1 MINKV
6 QFEGIN
12 KGIIFRNDQIIKF
25 KLENIGNSKKN
36 KTALIS
42 CFDIDKL
49 DLIEMSKEKTIL
61 IDGQFYETNYQD
73 KKTGNWINGYCINA
87 TNIIIK

>member
-12 KGIIFRNDQIIKF
+12 KGIVFENNQILKF

-36 KTALIS
+36 KTALIT
-42 CFDIDKL
+42 CFKEEYFNKIR
-49 DLIEMSKEKTIL
+49 ENKEKTIL
-61 IDGQFYETNYQD
+61 IDGEFYESNYQD
-73 KKTGNWINGYCINA
+73 KKGNWINTYCINMSKL
-87 TNIIIK
+87 TIR

>member
-12 KGIIFRNDQIIKF
+12 KGIVFENNQMLKF

-36 KTALIS
+36 KTALIT
-42 CFDIDKL
+42 CF
-49 DLIEMSKEKTIL
+49 KEEYFNK
-61 IDGQFYETNYQD
+61 
-73 KKTGNWINGYCINA
+73 INI
-87 TNIIIK
+87 